1 MADMWS
7 PFDYATRGDLCP
19 LEDMREYV
27 GRVRARLGL
36 PLLILLPATTRSTI
50 PSLALASA
58 ETDKLENVAAE
69 WLRAYITNPSN
80 TQHVVNL
87 AFPEPATAAKRLPK
101 VPAGIETASDSGQLA
116 AIAVRWPI
124 DMTRTYVRS
133 VMVGYCAANSTKLPT
148 LLTEEAQQILAML
161 NATPQALAR
170 LDASVM
176 SDVDECMQPQ
186 LDEHGIIRFGTM
198 AGGVADLA
206 VRVMRAERAAVYM
219 RTPSHIPRPEL
230 IAESLANESI
240 HRCDDKAV
248 ENLVVRV
255 LETHRAKQVDNEAT
269 TYLAT
274 PIPGGFASPQTSA
287 IGVLWVCR
295 KGRTS
300 FSAYDLAL
308 ARNMCLRLAVLNT
321 TAIAGRIA
329 QGITELR
336 STPMAE
342 VAAQMQPADEDSE
355 IPPDVEL
362 AIRRVPSALKT
373 IARDTNSHSVAIRVA
388 LPDSETDSPQA
399 LALRRVAAY
408 PAERLDDPYTVLRY
422 RHGGISWQVIL
433 TNRVAY
439 VADTENPQLA
449 EHYLPVRKGTRSELA
464 LPIRS
469 DGRLVGTLN
478 LESSTPSNYGPL
490 VPQAMAFAGAMGR
503 AFADA
508 QAYYTQPVL
517 ERAAEVLDHGH
528 DYESHLRSLR
538 RSPILAG
545 LSEHD
550 QAVIQQDIEEGLRLI
565 TDITRG
571 DSHREVVEEGATL
584 WDTLREAYEDTNP
597 LLLEQPNWNKRPK
610 WDRPLRAEERRLI
623 FSALRNVLLNVK
635 RYSGSPPVDTKYIYA
650 HLSDSTCTW
659 AGKEYVAL
667 TIRNSSSKYVTRKV
681 ATRAYRVPFP
691 GIDGKLRLGAYLAAL
706 RLRQINGLASFS
718 VADAGWSCRT
728 TLLIPRYPEA
738 M

>member
-1 MADMWS
+1 MIG
-7 PFDYATRGDLCP
+7 Y
-19 LEDMREYV
+19 
-27 GRVRARLGL
+27 
-36 PLLILLPATTRSTI
+36 ST
-50 PSLALASA
+50 P
-58 ETDKLENVAAE
+58 
-69 WLRAYITNPSN
+69 
-80 TQHVVNL
+80 
-87 AFPEPATAAKRLPK
+87 
-101 VPAGIETASDSGQLA
+101 
-116 AIAVRWPI
+116 
-124 DMTRTYVRS
+124 
-133 VMVGYCAANSTKLPT
+133 NSTKIQT
-148 LLTEEAQQILAML
+148 LTTQEAQQILAML

-170 LDASVM
+170 LDEAVM

-186 LDEHGIIRFGTM
+186 LDEYGIIRFRTM
-198 AGGVADLA
+198 AQGVADLA
-206 VRVMRAERAAVYM
+206 VRVMRGERAAVYM
-219 RTPSHIPRPEL
+219 RTPGRIPRPKL
-230 IAESLANESI
+230 LAESVAHQST
-240 HRCDDKAV
+240 RDSMDKGV
-248 ENLVVRV
+248 EDLVVRV
-255 LETHRAKQVDNEAT
+255 LETHRAKQVDNQAS

-295 KGRTS
+295 EGRNS

-336 STPMAE
+336 GTPMAE
-342 VAAQMQPADEDSE
+342 VAAQMPQRPEGESE
-355 IPPDVEL
+355 LPPDVEL

-373 IARDTNSHSVAIRVA
+373 IARDTNSHSVTIRVA
-388 LPDSETDSPQA
+388 LPDSDGDSPQA

-408 PAERLDDPYTVLRY
+408 PHDRLDDLYKVLRY
-422 RHGGISWQVIL
+422 RDGGINWQVVL
-433 TNRVAY
+433 TDRVVY
-439 VADTENPQLA
+439 VPDTENSQPA
-449 EHYLPVRKGTRSELA
+449 ESYLPARKDTKSELA

-478 LESSTPSNYGPL
+478 LESSSPANYGPL
-490 VPQAMAFAGAMGR
+490 IPQAIAFAGAMGR

-528 DYESHLRSLR
+528 DYESHLLSLR

-571 DSHREVVEEGATL
+571 DSQREVAEERATL

-597 LLLEQPNWNKRPK
+597 LLLERPNWDNRPR
-610 WDRPLRAEERRLI
+610 WDRRLRADEQRLI
-623 FSALRNVLLNVK
+623 FSALRNVLLNIK
-635 RYSGSPPVDTKYIYA
+635 RYSGISPVDTEYISP
-650 HLSDSTCTW
+650 HLSDTTCIW
-659 AGKEYVAL
+659 AGREYVAL
-667 TIRNSSSKYVTRKV
+667 TIRNSSSKFIANSV
-681 ATRAYRVPFP
+681 ASRAYRVPFP

-706 RLRQINGLASFS
+706 RLRQINGLVSFS
-718 VADAGWSCRT
+718 AADAGWSCRT
-728 TLLIPRYPEA
+728 TLLIPRYVEEIR
-738 M
+738 